1 VPEYLGHLPGAVLE
15 LVVQVDRRVDQR
27 QVAEGLREVAELLA
41 GAVLGPIPRDQ
52 VQASFMNPIPAVRI
66 PVG

>member
-1 VPEYLGHLPGAVLE
+1 VPEHLGHLPGAVLE

-41 GAVLGPIPRDQ
+41 G
-52 VQASFMNPIPAVRI
+52 
-66 PVG
+66 